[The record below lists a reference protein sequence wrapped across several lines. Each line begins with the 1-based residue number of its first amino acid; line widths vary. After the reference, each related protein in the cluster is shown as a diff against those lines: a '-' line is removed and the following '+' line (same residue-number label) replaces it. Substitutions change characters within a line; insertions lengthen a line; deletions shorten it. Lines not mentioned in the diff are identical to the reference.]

1 MNLVA
6 GYAFCTGV
14 MSVFGSYL
22 WLPIGDWGIGNRLM
36 VGYHKSAIADT
47 PAASDRRTQMIWNFI
62 AWAYQSIAM
71 SRVGAADDLWYPTMR
86 KLPQPST
93 SQRIQTSHTKI

>member
-6 GYAFCTGV
+6 GYACCTGV

-47 PAASDRRTQMIWNFI
+47 PATSDR
-62 AWAYQSIAM
+62 
-71 SRVGAADDLWYPTMR
+71 G
-86 KLPQPST
+86 K
-93 SQRIQTSHTKI
+93 